1 MKCITCNIEIP
12 PIWTGCIK
20 SNICPQC
27 NGPIMDESS
36 ITLLTELKEA
46 IEKMAENP
54 AGLVAGLAGWL
65 LSNYTLTKIGTAEP
79 TQFHTKPNRQRSN
92 SKKMVI
98 ANGKSDQFMKRA
110 GIPAKALSDNK
121 KNYRAIIEEINSGE
135 DTMYGSNEPLEDVE
149 EELDEDQE
157 SEMLEGEVMDEEDE
171 AEFDDNYEEAE
182 FNRQQMHNKMKAKRK
197 NMQNILV
204 PSNGKNQRPV
214 SVHEVESVMKNAS
227 KSGST
232 DFSQIPA
239 LNVARMKRLEAQED
253 IANGGTVGSIR
264 RS

>member
-1 MKCITCNIEIP
+1 
-12 PIWTGCIK
+12 
-20 SNICPQC
+20 
-27 NGPIMDESS
+27 MDESS

-79 TQFHTKPNRQRSN
+79 TQFHTKPNRQRLT
-92 SKKMVI
+92 SKKTAI
-98 ANGKSDQFMKRA
+98 ANGKSAQFMKRA
-110 GIPAKALSDNK
+110 GIPAKILDDNK

-135 DTMYGSNEPLEDVE
+135 DTMYGSNESLDVE
-149 EELDEDQE
+149 EEEEEEFDEDQE

-204 PSNGKNQRPV
+204 PSNGKNRRPV

-227 KSGST
+227 KSNST

-239 LNVARMKRLEAQED
+239 LNMARMKRLEAQED
-253 IANGGTVGSIR
+253 IANGGTVGSFR